1 MSDLSIETKELIQRR
16 FQVVTGKGGVGRT
29 LIASSL
35 ACALAKVGK
44 KTLLLE
50 VNAPNHCARVLGTEA
65 IVGDPQLVREN
76 LYLCS
81 MNPEDALREYALMI
95 LKFPALYRLVF
106 ENPLVKYFL
115 RSVPSL
121 GEVTMLGKAWFHA
134 TELSDNGQPKFDH
147 VIIDA
152 PATGHAL
159 TFLSVAR
166 VVEKTVP
173 KGPMRTEAGKM
184 AALIE
189 DQENSCAHVVFTPE
203 EMPVTEGLELSKKL
217 QRDVGMKLGVYFMN
231 KIYSA
236 DPADRELSLV
246 EKMSD
251 DKKLHPYAAAGYA
264 RKSNLENQETQL
276 ERLRL
281 HSENIVKVP
290 ELRALKT
297 DAQRVSKLSADWHEL
312 SLSRGVL

>member
-1 MSDLSIETKELIQRR
+1 MSGLPIEAKKLMQRR

-29 LIASSL
+29 LIAASL
-35 ACALAKVGK
+35 ASTLAKLGK

-65 IVGDPQLVREN
+65 IMGDPQLVSEN

-134 TELSDNGQPKFDH
+134 TEVNDGGQAKYDH

-173 KGPMRTEAGKM
+173 RGPMRTEAGKM

-189 DQENSCAHVVFTPE
+189 DQKNSCAHVVFTPE

-231 KIYSA
+231 KVRLA
-236 DPADRELSLV
+236 DNADHELSLV
-246 EKMSD
+246 EKM
-251 DKKLHPYAAAGYA
+251 KGFEELRPYAAAGFA
-264 RKSNLENQETQL
+264 RKSNLENQNTQL
-276 ERLRL
+276 KRLFL
-281 HSENIVKVP
+281 QSENVVKVL
-290 ELRALKT
+290 ELRSVET
-297 DAQRVSKLSADWHEL
+297 DAHRVSKLSSDWLEL
-312 SLSRGVL
+312 SAFGGEQ

>member
-1 MSDLSIETKELIQRR
+1 MADLTAEIQELLQRR

-35 ACALAKVGK
+35 ASMLAQLGK

-50 VNAPNHCARVLGTEA
+50 VNAPNHCARVLGTDA
-65 IVGDPQLVREN
+65 IVGDPQQVSQD

-115 RSVPSL
+115 RSIPSL

-134 TELSDNGQPKFDH
+134 TERDENGESKYDH
-147 VIIDA
+147 VIVDA

-166 VVEKTVP
+166 VVERTVP
-173 KGPMRTEAGKM
+173 RGPMRTEAGKM

-189 DQENSCAHVVFTPE
+189 DHENSCAHVVFTPE
-203 EMPVTEGLELSKKL
+203 EMPVTEGLELSRKL
-217 QRDVGMKLGVYFMN
+217 QENVGMKLGVYFMN
-231 KIYSA
+231 KICSEE
-236 DPADRELSLV
+236 PGDRELALV
-246 EKMSD
+246 DEMTD
-251 DKKLHPYAAAGYA
+251 EQLYPYVAAGHA
-264 RKSNLENQETQL
+264 RRSSLENQENQL
-276 ERLRL
+276 ERLRAQ
-281 HSENIVKVP
+281 SQNILSVT
-290 ELRALKT
+290 ELRSVENDVK
-297 DAQRVSKLSADWHEL
+297 RVSALSSHWRGLWADL
-312 SLSRGVL
+312 GMK